1 MVISVKNKY
10 KLSII
15 VPVYN
20 TEKYIERCISSI
32 LNQEFDNFQLIIIN
46 DGSKDNS
53 EKIINKLIKGY
64 DNVIYKKIKNSGVAH
79 ARNVG
84 LSYAAGEY
92 IGFVDSDDYIEKDMY
107 AKMYNMAINKK
118 SEIVCCAYNKIMKDN
133 NKEIHPKNVQCF
145 GKSLLKSK
153 NILFNSNPYI
163 TQKIFKREL
172 LSKNNILF
180 DEDLRIFEDLL
191 FSYKLFL
198 LSNKIYYVDECLY
211 NYSCENETSLTR
223 KFTEKMF
230 DAFPALER
238 LINFYRSKYNHEFDE
253 ALEYIS
259 VRHITL
265 RYYENASS
273 RELKNKFINE
283 AFKFLNSNF
292 KNHRRSK
299 AYVGKKGFV
308 SKYKFLVKLYLF
320 IKRK

>member
-1 MVISVKNKY
+1 MVISVENKY
-10 KLSII
+10 KLSVI

-64 DNVIYKKIKNSGVAH
+64 DNVIYKKIKNSGVSH

-84 LSYAAGEY
+84 LSYATGEY
-92 IGFVDSDDYIEKDMY
+92 IGFVDSDDYIESDMY
-107 AKMYNMAINKK
+107 EKLLSVANSKN
-118 SEIVCCAYNKIMKDN
+118 SDIVCCAYKKNFKGND
-133 NKEIHPKNVQCF
+133 KEIHPKNVKCF
-145 GKSLLKSK
+145 GKSLEKSK
-153 NILFNSNPYI
+153 EILFNSNPYI
-163 TQKIFKREL
+163 TQKIFRRNL
-172 LSKNNILF
+172 LIDNNISF

-211 NYSCENETSLTR
+211 NYNCENETSLTR

-253 ALEYIS
+253 VLEYIS

-265 RYYENASS
+265 RYYENATS

-292 KNHRRSK
+292 KNHRRCK

>member
-1 MVISVKNKY
+1 MKKY
-10 KLSII
+10 KISII

-32 LNQEFDNFQLIIIN
+32 LDQEFNNFQLIIIN
-46 DGSKDNS
+46 DGSIDDS
-53 EKIINKLIKGY
+53 EKIICKLIKNK

-84 LSYAAGEY
+84 LSYATGEY

-107 AKMYNMAINKK
+107 TKMYNIAINKK
-118 SEIVCCAYNKIMKDN
+118 SEIVCCAYNKIMKDY

-153 NILFNSNPYI
+153 NMLFNSNPYI

-172 LSKNNILF
+172 LLKNNISF

-198 LSNKIYYVDECLY
+198 LSNKICYIDECLY
-211 NYSCENETSLTR
+211 NYNCENESSLTR

-238 LINFYRSKYNHEFDE
+238 LIAFYRSKYNHEFDE
-253 ALEYIS
+253 ALEYVS
-259 VRHITL
+259 VRHISL
-265 RYYENASS
+265 RYYENTSS
-273 RELKNKFINE
+273 RKLKNKFINE

-292 KNHRRSK
+292 KNHRNCK

-308 SKYKFLVKLYLF
+308 SKYKILVKLYLLM
-320 IKRK
+320 KRK